1 VNEYTIQDCKAGLK
15 SSFQYTVTEQ
25 KQMDFCNVSGDVNP
39 LHIDES
45 FAQKSG
51 QPGRVVYGMLQG
63 ALYSQLVGVHLP
75 GKYCLLQDIKITFMT
90 PVYINDELT
99 VVGEIKD
106 VDERYKRISVKA
118 YILNQNNKKVS
129 RALISVGIMK

>member
-1 VNEYTIQDCKAGLK
+1 MNEYTIQDCKAGLK
-15 SSFQYTVTEQ
+15 ASFQYKVTEQ

-39 LHIDES
+39 LHIDEN

-51 QPGRVVYGMLQG
+51 RPRRVVYGMLQG

-99 VVGEIKD
+99 VVGEVKD

-129 RALISVGIMK
+129 RALISVGIIK